1 MATLAEPRIDVG
13 HDGRF
18 FTISAV
24 LMAALMVAAFSLQ
37 FAMGRS
43 TFAAPAL
50 VHVHAVVF
58 FGWVFI
64 YLAQNVLVAK
74 DAMTWHRR
82 LGWIGAFWV
91 VPMLVLGFAVT
102 ISMVRQGH
110 APFFFRPLHFLIF
123 NPLTLVFFAGLTAA
137 AVALRRQTMWH
148 RRLHF
153 CAMSLLLGPGFG
165 RLLPLP
171 LLQPYAWEASF
182 AASFLFP
189 FAGMAADLGR
199 SGRIH
204 QAWWWGTGAMLACFA
219 LAELITYTPVGT
231 AIYGWIASGSPGASV
246 APLDFAPPPAGP
258 VTGR

>member
-1 MATLAEPRIDVG
+1 MIA
-13 HDGRF
+13 
-18 FTISAV
+18 AV
-24 LMAALMVAAFSLQ
+24 MMTALMVSAFSLQ

-64 YLAQNVLVAK
+64 YLTQNLLVAK
-74 DAMTWHRR
+74 NAIPWHRR

-91 VPMLVLGFAVT
+91 APMLVLGFSVT

-123 NPLTLVFFAGLTAA
+123 NPLTLVTFAALTAA

-153 CAMSLLLGPGFG
+153 CGMSLLLGPGFG

-171 LLQPYAWEASF
+171 LLQPFAWEATF
-182 AASFLFP
+182 AACMLFP
-189 FAGMAADLGR
+189 FAGMAADLRR

-204 QAWWWGTGAMLACFA
+204 QAWWWGVGAMITCFA
-219 LAELITYTPVGT
+219 LAQLITYTAFGS
-231 AIYGWIASGSPGASV
+231 AIYEWVVSGSPGASV

>member
-1 MATLAEPRIDVG
+1 MIA
-13 HDGRF
+13 
-18 FTISAV
+18 AV
-24 LMAALMVAAFSLQ
+24 MMTALMVSAFSLQ

-50 VHVHAVVF
+50 VHVHAVLF

-64 YLAQNVLVAK
+64 YLTQNLLVAK
-74 DAMTWHRR
+74 NAISWHRR
-82 LGWIGAFWV
+82 LGWIGAFWLA
-91 VPMLVLGFAVT
+91 PMLVLGFAVT

-123 NPLTLVFFAGLTAA
+123 NPLTLVTFAALTAA

-153 CAMSLLLGPGFG
+153 CGMSLLLGPGFG

-171 LLQPYAWEASF
+171 LLQPFAWEATF
-182 AASFLFP
+182 AACMLFP
-189 FAGMAADLGR
+189 FAGMAADLRR

-204 QAWWWGTGAMLACFA
+204 QAWWWGVGAMITCFA
-219 LAELITYTPVGT
+219 LAQLITYAAFGS
-231 AIYGWIASGSPGASV
+231 AIYEWVVSGSPGASV
-246 APLDFAPPPAGP
+246 APLYFAPPPVGP
-258 VTGR
+258 LTGR